1 MTKDE
6 FALRVQNSRKDLYL
20 AALSVVRN
28 AEDAKDAV
36 SEAVTIA
43 WEKLDRLKDDGKFD
57 GWLLKILY
65 NEAKD
70 IYKKNRQRNDDADL
84 SDAFSYDAG
93 IENVGFY
100 DMLNRCGFDEKTMRI
115 LIMRFV
121 YDMTLQRISYETGMQ
136 EATVKTKY
144 YRALKKLSETEGL
157 R

>member
-6 FALRVQNSRKDLYL
+6 FARRVQENRKNLYL
-20 AALSVVRN
+20 AALSVVRSP
-28 AEDAKDAV
+28 EDAKDAV

-43 WEKLDRLKDDGKFD
+43 WEKLNRLKDDGKFD

-70 IYKKNRQRNDDADL
+70 LYKRNKERLGEAVCDDAFYNDV
-84 SDAFSYDAG
+84 G
-93 IENVGFY
+93 IEHVEFL
-100 DMLNRCGFDEKTMRI
+100 DLLSRAGFDKDTMRI

-121 YDMTLQRISYETGMQ
+121 YDMTLQSISGETGIPQ
-136 EATVKTKY
+136 STVKTKY